1 MKRRSNLAAV
11 LFVTSLFVAP
21 VGAAATAPARTMA
34 VVVADSLR
42 AAPSAAMAP
51 APAVPAVTPRDYMAE
66 ARAAYTSENRAYQ
79 RIRVTLNLLSPL
91 LGVLAGLLLMFTGL
105 SQRMRD
111 VAFGRGRGRW
121 ARTLVF
127 FALYSLAQFVLLFPL
142 AWYQDFALEQRFGFS
157 TQTFA
162 AWFLDQCKSLAFQV
176 VAVGVVPLLAL
187 AWRAVE
193 TSPRRWWLWL
203 ASGTLPV
210 ALASVL
216 LQPLVFDPLFN
227 KFTTL
232 HDESLRQ
239 DILALGARADVPARN
254 VYEVDMSTRTKK
266 LNAYVSGFGASQRI
280 VLWDTTLK
288 GMSRDEILFVMGHEM
303 GHYVLSHIWKGLAVA
318 ALLAFAAFW
327 LVAALTHAM
336 LARFGPGWG
345 VREVS
350 DLAALP
356 LILAMLSLVNWGL
369 SPVTNAMSRGIEHES
384 DVFALELTHDNDA
397 GARAFLKL
405 AATNRSDPEPAQWVK
420 LMLFTHPPLGERIR
434 FALEYRPWEKG
445 EPNRAFHEKARPP
458 GAR

>member
-1 MKRRSNLAAV
+1 MKCRSSLAAV
-11 LFVTSLFVAP
+11 LFVSSLFVAP
-21 VGAAATAPARTMA
+21 VGAYAAAPARTMA
-34 VVVADSLR
+34 VVDADTLVV
-42 AAPSAAMAP
+42 APSAALAP
-51 APAVPAVTPRDYMAE
+51 APAATPRDYIAE

-79 RIRVTLNLLSPL
+79 RIRVMLNLLSPL
-91 LGVLAGLLLMFTGL
+91 LGVLAGLLLLFTGV

-111 VAFGRGRGRW
+111 IALGRGRGRW
-121 ARTLVF
+121 GRMLVF

-162 AWFLDQCKSLAFQV
+162 AWFLDQFKSLAFQI

-210 ALASVL
+210 AVASVL
-216 LQPLVFDPLFN
+216 LQPLVFDPMFN

-266 LNAYVSGFGASQRI
+266 INAYVSGFGASQRI

-288 GMSRDEILFVMGHEM
+288 DMSKDEILFVMGHEM
-303 GHYVLSHIWKGLAVA
+303 GHYVLNHIWKGLAVA
-318 ALLAFAAFW
+318 AVLAFAAFR
-327 LVAALTHAM
+327 LVAVLTHAM

-345 VREVS
+345 VREIS

-356 LILAMLSLVNWGL
+356 LILAMLSLVSWGF
-369 SPVTNAMSRGIEHES
+369 SPLTNALSRGVEHES

-405 AATNRSDPEPAQWVK
+405 AAANKSDPDPAPWVMIA
-420 LMLFTHPPLGERIR
+420 LYSHPPLADRIR
-434 FALEYRPWEKG
+434 FALDYRPWEKG
-445 EPNRAFHEKARPP
+445 QPNRAFREKARPP
-458 GAR
+458 AAR

>member
-1 MKRRSNLAAV
+1 MKRRSNLTAV

-21 VGAAATAPARTMA
+21 VGAAATAPASTMA

-127 FALYSLAQFVLLFPL
+127 FALYSLAQFALLFPL

-288 GMSRDEILFVMGHEM
+288 GMKHDEILFVMGHEM
-303 GHYVLSHIWKGLAVA
+303 GHYRLGHIWKGIAFYSVLSL
-318 ALLAFAAFW
+318 ALLFLAGQIMSR
-327 LVAALTHAM
+327 ALR
-336 LARFGPGWG
+336 RFGEAWG
-345 VREVS
+345 IHELH
-350 DLAALP
+350 DIATLP
-356 LILAMLSLVNWGL
+356 LFLITLTILSALAQ
-369 SPVTNAMSRGIEHES
+369 PANAAYSRAIEHEADIFS
-384 DVFALELTHDNDA
+384 LELTHSNDA

-405 AATNRSDPEPAQWVK
+405 GAQNRNNPEPTPLIRA
-420 LMLFTHPPLGERIR
+420 LLYDHPPLGERIR
-434 FALEYRPWEKG
+434 FALEYRPWEMGK
-445 EPNRAFHEKARPP
+445 PSRMYRDKM
-458 GAR
+458 